1 MAPFKGE
8 RYLGG
13 NSASF
18 VTGERAPVC
27 HRGRSRCSFP
37 GKFLSLIF
45 SVSLVFALWAIIN
58 SAFSAPFLPAIAYS
72 AERQPVFPRTLRIA
86 GDNNFPPYEF
96 LAENGAYK
104 GFNVDLL
111 HAVAIEMGLDIE
123 LVPMPWSEAQKALQ
137 EGRVDAIQGMK
148 QTPDRQKVY
157 DFSDPYLTSSQAI
170 FVRVDNHFII
180 DLEDLSGNK
189 VAVQKGD
196 FAYDLLQPM
205 ARVRLTVTE
214 NQEEA
219 LDLLL
224 TGKVDAF
231 VGNRLTGL
239 YFLGKKQAYGLV
251 KIVGE
256 PINPTPYG
264 LAVRRGD
271 QEILK
276 VFNAGLR
283 RIKENGTYDKI
294 YFKWFGETIEDKAA
308 GLRKILYF
316 LLLATLIVV
325 IVSFGIWRWNRLLR
339 QEVKRRTRELELLN
353 QRLLVQAGEIEES
366 NRLKEQILNS
376 VYIGIVTLDRNGIIL
391 SANARAR
398 QLVGSELV
406 GRHYRET
413 TLLAFLGEEDLLATL
428 QTGQEFIGREKEVA
442 LTQEP
447 SGVAEPDGAS
457 GSNHAGN
464 RSQPGVAES
473 SHHHSE
479 VNQSSDESV
488 SATSDIHSTGH
499 HAGELNHRADESS
512 RREVASQAG
521 EAYHGVDE
529 SSHRQLANP
538 AGLATAP
545 RIFRYNVSPLRDED
559 GQVLG
564 AVVILRD
571 ITADKLIAQRLI
583 QEDKMETVGRL
594 VAALAHE
601 IRNPLTAL
609 KTFAELLPV
618 KFDKPHFREEAS
630 RHIPAEIDR
639 LNLLISDLLD
649 YSRPRPP
656 QSEECR
662 VDELVQSTLSLFT
675 KEIRQKGITVEM
687 NIDDDVRVRADRS
700 QLRQV
705 LINLI
710 LNSLAATAPGGHLR
724 FSAKKIGPKVTLLVE
739 DDGRGMTPEE
749 QERAFEPF
757 FTTKRD
763 GIGLGLYVSYQLVKE
778 NGGEITLASWPG
790 QGTRVTLELPGAEG

>member
-1 MAPFKGE
+1 MARSHFRFLVIALLFSFSLPLLSGVAHTSE
-8 RYLGG
+8 R
-13 NSASF
+13 
-18 VTGERAPVC
+18 P
-27 HRGRSRCSFP
+27 
-37 GKFLSLIF
+37 
-45 SVSLVFALWAIIN
+45 
-58 SAFSAPFLPAIAYS
+58 
-72 AERQPVFPRTLRIA
+72 PVFLRTLRIA

-148 QTPDRQKVY
+148 LTPDRQKVY

-224 TGKVDAF
+224 AGKVDAF

-239 YFLGKKQAYGLV
+239 YFLGKKQAYGQV

-294 YFKWFGETIEDKAA
+294 YFKWFGETIEDKADR
-308 GLRKILYF
+308 LRKILYF
-316 LLLATLIVV
+316 VLLATLIVLV
-325 IVSFGIWRWNRLLR
+325 VSFGIWRWNQLLR
-339 QEVKRRTRELELLN
+339 QEVKRRTRELEFLN
-353 QRLLVQAGEIEES
+353 QRLREQAGEIEES

-376 VYIGIVTLDRNGIIL
+376 VYIGIVTLDRHGVIL

-406 GRHYRET
+406 GQHYRAT

-428 QTGQEFIGREKEVA
+428 QSGQEFIGREKEVA
-442 LTQEP
+442 LAQADWRVTE
-447 SGVAEPDGAS
+447 SGAANR
-457 GSNHAGN
+457 SNQAGN
-464 RSQPGVAES
+464 GREPGAPEPR
-473 SHHHSE
+473 
-479 VNQSSDESV
+479 D
-488 SATSDIHSTGH
+488 D
-499 HAGELNHRADESS
+499 SS
-512 RREVASQAG
+512 RDAV
-521 EAYHGVDE
+521 
-529 SSHRQLANP
+529 ANP
-538 AGLATAP
+538 TGLAASP
-545 RIFRYNVSPLRDED
+545 RIFRYNVSPLRDEA

-656 QSEECR
+656 QIEECR
-662 VDELVQSTLSLFT
+662 VTELIQSTLALFT
-675 KEIRQKGITVEM
+675 KEIRQKGIAVEM
-687 NIDDDVRVRADRS
+687 SISDDVRVRADHS

-724 FSAKKIGPKVTLLVE
+724 FAAKRIGPKVALSVE
-739 DDGRGMTPEE
+739 DDGRGMTAEE

-790 QGTRVTLELPGAEG
+790 QGTRVTLELPGAEV

>member
-1 MAPFKGE
+1 MARFKGE
-8 RYLGG
+8 R
-13 NSASF
+13 
-18 VTGERAPVC
+18 C
-27 HRGRSRCSFP
+27 HRERLRYSFP
-37 GKFLSLIF
+37 ARFSSLI
-45 SVSLVFALWAIIN
+45 SAVSLVFAFWALT
-58 SAFSAPFLPAIAYS
+58 SVAFSAPFLSAVAYS
-72 AERQPVFPRTLRIA
+72 SERPPVFPRTLRIA

-123 LVPMPWSEAQKALQ
+123 LVPMPWSEAQRALQ

-148 QTPDRQKVY
+148 LTPDRQKVY
-157 DFSDPYLTSSQAI
+157 AFSDPYLTSSQAI

-224 TGKVDAF
+224 AGKVDAF

-316 LLLATLIVV
+316 LFLATLIVV
-325 IVSFGIWRWNRLLR
+325 IVSFGIWRWNQLLR

-376 VYIGIVTLDRNGIIL
+376 VYIGIVTLDRNGVIL

-413 TLLAFLGEEDLLATL
+413 RLLAFLGEEDLLATL
-428 QTGQEFIGREKEVA
+428 RAGQEFIGREKEVV
-442 LTQEP
+442 LTQEH
-447 SGVAEPDGAS
+447 SEVAEPDGAS
-457 GSNHAGN
+457 RSNHAGN

-479 VNQSSDESV
+479 VNHCHDESG
-488 SATSDIHSTGH
+488 SATSDIYSTGH
-499 HAGELNHRADESS
+499 HAGEPSRRDDDSSHRA
-512 RREVASQAG
+512 VASQ
-521 EAYHGVDE
+521 
-529 SSHRQLANP
+529 

-656 QSEECR
+656 QIEKCR
-662 VDELVQSTLSLFT
+662 VAELVEGTISLFT
-675 KEIRQKGITVEM
+675 KEIQQKGIAVEIS
-687 NIDDDVRVRADRS
+687 IDDDVRVQADRS

-724 FSAKKIGPKVTLLVE
+724 FSAKKIWPKVALLVE

-757 FTTKRD
+757 FSTKRD